1 VSCRRL
7 LYVTDYTRQMDG
19 NTIRTALL
27 EVLAEHHARGVGF
40 FQSGSVLD
48 AVRRKLNVRGTADE
62 QAVLTLF
69 HDLFRTGQLAWGY
82 DLANPDAPFMH
93 WTDAGRQ
100 MLMSLSHDPANP
112 GGYLAYLQERGS
124 LGEVAMSYITEAL
137 VAYNSACF
145 KAAAV
150 MAGGAAESVVL
161 QLRDK
166 VLEHLE
172 AAGRTPPK
180 GLKEWQIKRVLD
192 ALKQFL
198 DQHKASMSNALTEAY
213 SAYWPAFT
221 QQIRAARNDAGH
233 PSGLTS
239 VTPETVHAS
248 LLIFPELAKVSRDL
262 EDWLPKAL
270 AN

>member
-1 VSCRRL
+1 
-7 LYVTDYTRQMDG
+7 MDG
-19 NTIRTALL
+19 NTIRQALL
-27 EVLAEHHARGVGF
+27 EALKEHHAQGPGL
-40 FQSGSVLD
+40 FQSRSVLRT
-48 AVRRKLNVRGTADE
+48 VSRKLNVHGEVEE

-93 WTDAGRQ
+93 LPDEGRRA
-100 MLMSLSHDPANP
+100 LRHLSRDPANP
-112 GGYLAYLQERGS
+112 GGYLAHLQERAS
-124 LGEVAMSYITEAL
+124 LDEVAMSYITEAL

-150 MAGGAAESVVL
+150 MAGGAAESVAL
-161 QLRDK
+161 RLRDK
-166 VLEHLE
+166 VIERLE
-172 AAGRTPPK
+172 AAGRPPPK
-180 GLKEWQIKRVLD
+180 GLKDWQIKRVLD
-192 ALKQFL
+192 ALKQLL
-198 DQHKASMSNALTEAY
+198 DQNKASMPNTLNEAY

-248 LLIFPELAKVSRDL
+248 LLVFPELAKVARDI
-262 EDWLPKAL
+262 EGWLPQAFTS
-270 AN
+270 

>member
-1 VSCRRL
+1 
-7 LYVTDYTRQMDG
+7 MDG
-19 NTIRTALL
+19 KAIRATLL
-27 EVLAEHHARGVGF
+27 EVLAEHHRQGPGF
-40 FQSGSVLD
+40 FQSTSVLS
-48 AVRRKLNVRGTADE
+48 AVKRRLNVRGEAEE

-69 HDLFRTGQLAWGY
+69 HDLFRTGQLAWRY
-82 DLANPDAPFMH
+82 DLDNPDAPFMH

-100 MLMSLSHDPANP
+100 MLRHLSHDPANP
-112 GGYLAYLQERGS
+112 GGYLAYLEERTS

-150 MAGGAAESVVL
+150 MAGGAAESVAL
-161 QLRDK
+161 QLRDQ

-172 AAGRTPPK
+172 VVGRTPPK
-180 GLKEWQIKRVLD
+180 GLNEWQIKRVLD
-192 ALKQFL
+192 ALKHLL
-198 DQHKASMSNALTEAY
+198 DQHKASMPSTLHEAY

-248 LLIFPELAKVSRDL
+248 LLVFPELAKLARDV
-262 EDWLPKAL
+262 EAWLPQAF
-270 AN
+270 AS